1 MDDRRGTGRRVCL
14 SMALLAAAFA
24 FPRDG
29 FAQAIDIAPLVTP
42 PLQKVLPT
50 PSPEVLPPA
59 LAPAPA
65 PEAIPPGPALHVD
78 DVRLEGFTVY
88 DADVL
93 RPFYGD
99 LIGANVPRERLLA
112 AVDALQTRYRE
123 DGYVLTTVHGAA
135 EHKNG
140 RLVFVIRATEGYISS
155 VKLDATGEIGS
166 VGSLVLDI
174 LNHLTAVGPVRNA
187 DLERYLLLVND
198 IPGISAQAVLLP
210 SGSAGAVDLVAKVA
224 RKPFGV
230 QFQFDNRG
238 SQQVGP
244 YEALLT
250 AQSNSFTGAGEL
262 VQGTFFNTFNREQLY
277 GQVDVS
283 LFLNSEG
290 LKLRGYA
297 GRGNTQPGGSLEGT
311 GFNSDLQ
318 IAGAGLN
325 YPVVRTR
332 RFNLSVDAA
341 FDTYDG
347 TIDTFATGRL
357 SDTHLRIVRFG
368 GTTDFQDTLVGGLPA
383 ATYSILKF
391 SQGLPAFGASPN
403 SQAAPARPGERND
416 FTKITGELTRV
427 QNLFAL
433 GDAQTALKT
442 SVGGQYTGDILP
454 PSEQYLLGGTRYGR
468 GFFAGQVAGDRA
480 IGATVELQLNTGF
493 DGFGWLN
500 PEGRLNVQFY
510 NFYDYGRA
518 YNLVPGQPDHTID
531 SIGLGA
537 RSNLTPWLYAELEG
551 VRRLTTHPTG
561 AAAAAES
568 NYAVFSRVVLQ
579 Y

>member
-1 MDDRRGTGRRVCL
+1 
-14 SMALLAAAFA
+14 
-24 FPRDG
+24 
-29 FAQAIDIAPLVTP
+29 
-42 PLQKVLPT
+42 
-50 PSPEVLPPA
+50 
-59 LAPAPA
+59 
-65 PEAIPPGPALHVD
+65 
-78 DVRLEGFTVY
+78 
-88 DADVL
+88 
-93 RPFYGD
+93 
-99 LIGANVPRERLLA
+99 
-112 AVDALQTRYRE
+112 
-123 DGYVLTTVHGAA
+123 
-135 EHKNG
+135 
-140 RLVFVIRATEGYISS
+140 
-155 VKLDATGEIGS
+155 
-166 VGSLVLDI
+166 VLDI

-454 PSEQYLLGGTRYGR
+454 RASNTCLAGR
-468 GFFAGQVAGDRA
+468 VM
-480 IGATVELQLNTGF
+480 
-493 DGFGWLN
+493 
-500 PEGRLNVQFY
+500 
-510 NFYDYGRA
+510 
-518 YNLVPGQPDHTID
+518 
-531 SIGLGA
+531 
-537 RSNLTPWLYAELEG
+537 
-551 VRRLTTHPTG
+551 
-561 AAAAAES
+561 AAAFSPVRSPATGRSGRPS
-568 NYAVFSRVVLQ
+568 NCS
-579 Y
+579 